1 MVTIITMKPRKAA
14 ALQIEKEQRKCAE
27 RVRRLEAQFA
37 EMKKFLTAVTG
48 GRLAVRNLLGLA
60 NHIAE
65 ERHIK
70 VDRVARRL
78 KDALICWFCENVS
91 VSAVLEKNAEWET
104 KPFGEPLEPD
114 FFPPENDDS
123 SWNFDFEGNT

>member
-1 MVTIITMKPRKAA
+1 
-14 ALQIEKEQRKCAE
+14 
-27 RVRRLEAQFA
+27 
-37 EMKKFLTAVTG
+37 
-48 GRLAVRNLLGLA
+48 LGLA

-70 VDRVARRL
+70 VDRAARRL

-91 VSAVLEKNAEWET
+91 VSAILEKKEEGERI
-104 KPFGEPLEPD
+104 PFVEPFEAD

-123 SWNFDFEGNT
+123 WWNFDFEGNM